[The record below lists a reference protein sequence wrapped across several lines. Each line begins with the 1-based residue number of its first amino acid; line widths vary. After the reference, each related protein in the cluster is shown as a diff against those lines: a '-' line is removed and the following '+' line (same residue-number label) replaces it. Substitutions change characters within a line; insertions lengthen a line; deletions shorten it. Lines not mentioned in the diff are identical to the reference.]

1 MTIFQSFL
9 PRKEFDKH
17 FTPPYNPWQ
26 QRFCLAPGG
35 DFFKSFKTGKA
46 TMVTDHI
53 DTLTETGVKMKDG
66 TFVEADFIIGATG
79 LTLQQN
85 LPFSTIKV
93 KSGKL
98 SLCFSNIARC

>member
-1 MTIFQSFL
+1 
-9 PRKEFDKH
+9 
-17 FTPPYNPWQ
+17 
-26 QRFCLAPGG
+26 
-35 DFFKSFKTGKA
+35 
-46 TMVTDHI
+46 MVTDHI

-93 KSGKL
+93 KSEKP
-98 SLCFSNIARC
+98 SL